1 MFAVWELQ
9 RNSLNNAMR
18 LDACPYRT
26 ACPHLGGRD
35 CGEIVDELERVKA
48 ENRDLRGVFDVAAES
63 FKEKEAEVLSL
74 RAENK
79 VLREKFRDL
88 AQRPF
93 ARNIALEDET
103 AGEQSPQPEQSL
115 PELTHKKR
123 GAPKGHR
130 GATRQKPDRAPDKTV
145 FVEPEECPHCHS
157 RDISLCKDIEEH
169 FQEDIVIARP
179 VLTRFV
185 KRRGYCRNCGKS
197 FFPRGKDERPKG
209 YLGPLALALAG
220 YMRYVIKVPFEGT
233 RKLFSALWNLDI
245 SRCALVGFDKKLARS
260 GKACYEHLAD
270 MARVSSSV
278 HVDETSWPCGS
289 LTEWLWAFVNK
300 EFAFFK
306 IAPSRAGAVPASV
319 LGEHY
324 GGVLSSDCF
333 SAYNT
338 LLSLAKQ
345 KCLSHYEKDAN
356 NLEKFF
362 PGDEAACVFA
372 ECLKDICK
380 RARQAKREWGQGV
393 INDEQARRLAED
405 FEEEVAQ
412 LTKSALENRDADNLR
427 KRLIAH
433 RDENFT
439 FLRFKEVAPDN
450 NRVER
455 ALRPSVVARK
465 ISYGNNSE
473 SGARN
478 HEILMSLVETAK
490 LHVSNAGA
498 GLLEVM
504 MALAFGKDLDRI
516 KQAIFGPWDTS

>member
-1 MFAVWELQ
+1 MFAVSELP
-9 RNSLNNAMR
+9 RNSLNNAVR
-18 LDACPYRT
+18 LDVCPHKT
-26 ACPHLGGRD
+26 ACPHLEGRD
-35 CGEIVDELERVKA
+35 CGDVLAELGRFKA
-48 ENRDLRGVFDVAAES
+48 ENRDLREVFDVAAES
-63 FKEKEAEVLSL
+63 FKKKEAEVLSL
-74 RAENK
+74 KEENN

-88 AQRPF
+88 ARRPF

-115 PELTHKKR
+115 PEITRKKR

-130 GATRQKPDRAPDKTV
+130 GATRQKPDRLPDKTV
-145 FVEPEECPHCHS
+145 LVEPEECPHCHS
-157 RDISLCKDIEEH
+157 RDISPCKDTEDH

-197 FFPRGKDERPKG
+197 FFPQGKDERPKG
-209 YLGPLALALAG
+209 YLGPMALALAG

-233 RKLFSALWNLDI
+233 RKLFSSLWNLDI
-245 SRCALVGFDKKLARS
+245 SRSALVGFDKKLARS
-260 GKACYEHLAD
+260 GKGCYEHLAD

-324 GGVLSSDCF
+324 GGVLISDCF

-356 NLEKFF
+356 NLGKFF
-362 PGDEAACVFA
+362 PGDRAACVFA

-380 RARQAKREWGQGV
+380 RARQTKREWKQGV
-393 INDEQARRLAED
+393 INDEHAHRLAED
-405 FEEEVAQ
+405 YEEEVDQ
-412 LTKSALENRDADNLR
+412 LTESPLENRDADNLR

-439 FLRFKEVAPDN
+439 FLRFKEVDPDN

-455 ALRPSVVARK
+455 ALRPSVVSRK
-465 ISYGNNSE
+465 ISYGNDSE
-473 SGARN
+473 TGARN

-490 LHVSNAGA
+490 LHVSNAG
-498 GLLEVM
+498 GGPLEVM
-504 MALAFGKDLDRI
+504 NALALGKDLEGV
-516 KQAIFGPWDTS
+516 KQAVFGYWDTS